1 MQRQWP
7 LSGLG
12 RVSRMSKQLKILVG
26 AAMFAILAFVGMLG
40 VFTFSGAL
48 PVQGQTYDAGDS
60 DTDRAALV
68 ALYNATGG
76 ANWGN
81 NGNWLSNAPMGE
93 WHGVITDSDGLV
105 THLDLRTNQLTG
117 EIPAELGDLTNLTE
131 LQLRSNQLTGAIPAE
146 LGNLTNLEGLYLYG
160 NQLTGAIPAEL
171 GNLTNLTHLYLSGN
185 QLTGEIPA
193 ELGNLANLQT
203 LHLYSNQLTG
213 AIPAELG
220 SLPSLQSL
228 WLQGNQLTG
237 EIPAELGSLPSL
249 EVLDL
254 RTNQLTG
261 EIPAELGNLT
271 NLKDLD
277 LSNNQLTGEI
287 PAELGYL
294 TNVEVLR
301 LASNQLTGEIP
312 AELGNL
318 TNLELLSLNRNQLT
332 GEIPAEL
339 GDLTNLKGLS
349 LYRNQLTGEIPAE
362 LGDLTNLKGLS
373 LYRNQLTGEI
383 PAELGDLSNLE
394 YLYLF
399 NNQLTGEIPAEL
411 GNLTNLTHLYL
422 YDNQLTGAIPA
433 ELGNLTNLEVL
444 SLYDNQLTGEIPA
457 ELGDLTNLTEL
468 QLRSNQLTGC
478 IPQDL
483 RGVPGN
489 DLSELGLP
497 FCDIPGAV
505 TAGDPLIARYDG
517 NGNGTIEK
525 SEVIKAIND
534 YLFGDA
540 DEAISKAEVIRLIN
554 LYLFGPSTPHNRP
567 GAPEGLTAAGNGQTR
582 IYLSWSAPASD
593 GGAAITGYRIEV
605 SENGSTWNDLV
616 ANTRNA
622 AVSYSHTGLT
632 AGSTR
637 HYRVS
642 AINSAGTGPVSNI
655 ATGTTATTAGDAAT
669 DRAALA
675 ALYNATDGAN
685 WRNNGN
691 WLSNAPMGE
700 WHGVTTDSD
709 GRVTQLILD
718 NNQLTGEIPAELGN
732 LTYLTELHLDNNQLT
747 GEIPAELGNLTNL
760 KDLDLS
766 NNQLTG
772 EIPSALADLS
782 NLEVLLLSGNQLTGC
797 IPASLGDVAINYLAE
812 LGLSYC
818 SGDQAPDLVAS
829 VTSVG
834 DAGILYVGESFTIN
848 AVVHNQGTGP
858 SASTTL
864 RYYRSTD
871 RTISTSS
878 DTLIGTDVVDPVPVS
893 ETRAESLSRTAP
905 SRTGTYYYY
914 VCVVPVAGE
923 SDILNNC
930 SQAFPATVLERT
942 SPDLVASVTS
952 VGDAGIL
959 YVGESFTINAVV
971 YNQGTGPAASA
982 NLSYY
987 RSTDRT
993 ISTSSDT
1000 LIGTDVVDPVPVSE
1014 TRAESLS
1021 RTAPSR
1027 TGTYYYYVCVVPVAG
1042 ESDILNNCSQA
1053 FPATVLE
1060 RTSPD
1065 LVASVTSVGD
1075 AGILYVGES
1084 FTINAVVYNQ
1094 GTGPAA
1100 SANLSYY
1107 RSTDRTISTSSD
1119 TLIGTDVVDPVPVS
1133 ETRAESLSRTA
1144 PSRTGTYY
1152 YYVCV
1157 VPVAGESDILN
1168 NCSQAFPATVLE
1180 RTSPDLVASVT
1191 SVGDAGILYVGES
1204 FTINAVVYNQG
1215 TGPAASANLSYY
1227 RSTDRTIST
1236 SSDTLIGTD
1245 VVDPVPVSETR
1256 AESLSRTAPS
1266 RTGTYYYYVCVVPV
1280 AGESDILNNCSQA
1293 FPATVLERTS
1303 PDLVASVTSVGD
1315 AGILY
1320 VGESF
1325 TINAVVYNQ
1334 GTGPAASANLSY
1346 YRSTDRTISTSSD
1359 TLIGTDVVDPV
1370 PVSETRAESL
1380 SRTAPSRTGTYY
1392 YYVCVVPVAGES
1404 DILNNCSQAFP
1415 ATVLERT
1422 SPDLVASVTSVGDDG
1437 IIYSGAEYKVRVGV
1451 KNYGNATSASTTL
1464 RFYRSDDRTISRD
1477 DDLLDSVTLEPLV
1490 PGAIV
1495 DKEIT
1500 RTALRTPNT
1509 ANYYYGCV
1517 DEGAGDPSYRCSAL
1531 LKGEIREPIYI
1542 FNEECN
1548 YSDDRF
1554 IDNFSFTAEIKAY
1567 VPVTDARVKGVFV
1580 IFSWLFPEVEKGRI
1594 SVDEGFG
1601 SFRQNQT
1608 KEITINRR
1616 IFDLLHVFST
1626 AECRFTLDWSY

>member
-1 MQRQWP
+1 M
-7 LSGLG
+7 
-12 RVSRMSKQLKILVG
+12 
-26 AAMFAILAFVGMLG
+26 
-40 VFTFSGAL
+40 
-48 PVQGQTYDAGDS
+48 
-60 DTDRAALV
+60 
-68 ALYNATGG
+68 
-76 ANWGN
+76 
-81 NGNWLSNAPMGE
+81 
-93 WHGVITDSDGLV
+93 
-105 THLDLRTNQLTG
+105 
-117 EIPAELGDLTNLTE
+117 
-131 LQLRSNQLTGAIPAE
+131 TGAIPAE
-146 LGNLTNLEGLYLYG
+146 LGNLTNLEGLYL
-160 NQLTGAIPAEL
+160 
-171 GNLTNLTHLYLSGN
+171 S
-185 QLTGEIPA
+185 
-193 ELGNLANLQT
+193 
-203 LHLYSNQLTG
+203 
-213 AIPAELG
+213 
-220 SLPSLQSL
+220 
-228 WLQGNQLTG
+228 GNQLTG

-261 EIPAELGNLT
+261 A
-271 NLKDLD
+271 
-277 LSNNQLTGEI
+277 I
-287 PAELGYL
+287 PAELGYLTNLEGLWLASNQLTGAIPAELGDL

-318 TNLELLSLNRNQLT
+318 TNLEL
-332 GEIPAEL
+332 
-339 GDLTNLKGLS
+339 LS

-422 YDNQLTGAIPA
+422 YDNQLTGEIPA

-505 TAGDPLIARYDG
+505 TAGDLLIARYDA
-517 NGNGTIEK
+517 NNNDTIER
-525 SEVIKAIND
+525 SEVIAAIND
-534 YLFGDA
+534 YLFGG
-540 DEAISKAEVIRLIN
+540 AISRRDVIRLIN

-567 GAPEGLTAAGNGQTR
+567 GAPEGLTAEGNGQTR

-675 ALYNATDGAN
+675 ALYNATGGAN
-685 WRNNGN
+685 WQNNGN

-732 LTYLTELHLDNNQLT
+732 LTYLTELHLDNNQLTGEIPAELGNLTYLERLWLGGNQLT

-848 AVVHNQGTGP
+848 AVVYNQGTGP
-858 SASTTL
+858 AASATL
-864 RYYRSTD
+864 SYYRSTD

-893 ETRAESLSRTAP
+893 ETRAESLSRTAPSRTGTYYYYVCVVPVAGESDILNNCSQAFPATVLERTSPDLVASVTSVGDAGILYVGESFTINAVVYNQGTGPAASTTLSYYRSTDRTISTSDARIDTDHVDPVPVSGTSPESISWTAPSRTGTYYYYVCVVPVAGESDILNNCSQAFPATVLERTSPDLVASVTSVGDAGILYVGESFTINAVVYNQGTGPAASTTLSYYRSTDRTISTSDARIDTDHVDPVPVSGTSPESISRTAP

-1014 TRAESLS
+1014 TRAESIS

-1065 LVASVTSVGD
+1065 LVA
-1075 AGILYVGES
+1075 AI
-1084 FTINAVVYNQ
+1084 
-1094 GTGPAA
+1094 
-1100 SANLSYY
+1100 
-1107 RSTDRTISTSSD
+1107 R
-1119 TLIGTDVVDPVPVS
+1119 
-1133 ETRAESLSRTA
+1133 
-1144 PSRTGTYY
+1144 
-1152 YYVCV
+1152 
-1157 VPVAGESDILN
+1157 
-1168 NCSQAFPATVLE
+1168 
-1180 RTSPDLVASVT
+1180 
-1191 SVGDAGILYVGES
+1191 
-1204 FTINAVVYNQG
+1204 
-1215 TGPAASANLSYY
+1215 
-1227 RSTDRTIST
+1227 
-1236 SSDTLIGTD
+1236 
-1245 VVDPVPVSETR
+1245 
-1256 AESLSRTAPS
+1256 
-1266 RTGTYYYYVCVVPV
+1266 
-1280 AGESDILNNCSQA
+1280 
-1293 FPATVLERTS
+1293 
-1303 PDLVASVTSVGD
+1303 
-1315 AGILY
+1315 
-1320 VGESF
+1320 
-1325 TINAVVYNQ
+1325 
-1334 GTGPAASANLSY
+1334 
-1346 YRSTDRTISTSSD
+1346 
-1359 TLIGTDVVDPV
+1359 
-1370 PVSETRAESL
+1370 
-1380 SRTAPSRTGTYY
+1380 
-1392 YYVCVVPVAGES
+1392 
-1404 DILNNCSQAFP
+1404 
-1415 ATVLERT
+1415 
-1422 SPDLVASVTSVGDDG
+1422 SVGDDG

-1464 RFYRSDDRTISRD
+1464 RFYRSDDRTISGD
-1477 DDLLDSVTLEPLV
+1477 DDPLDSVTLEPLA

-1517 DEGAGDPSYRCSAL
+1517 DEGAGDPSYRCSEL

-1542 FNEECN
+1542 FNEKCN
-1548 YSDDRF
+1548 YSDDAF
-1554 IDNFSFTAEIKAY
+1554 IDNFSFTAEIGAY

-1580 IFSWLFPEVEKGRI
+1580 IFFFGVEKSRI

-1616 IFDLLHVFST
+1616 RADPLHVFST